1 MGGGILIFID
11 IFKELKAI
19 IILLFCVLAPIF
31 VKDCS
36 MTILFVII
44 SIFLIGLS
52 FYIKANN
59 LIISKNIFYLIIAS
73 LNVFTLL
80 FVIQYLIEGEVS
92 SILLKKVFGVFI
104 GIENSLFYVGWLL
117 LLTSGLII
125 LEKLGGGKSGREKN

>member
-31 VKDCS
+31 VKDYS

-80 FVIQYLIEGEVS
+80 FVIQYLVEGDIS
-92 SILLKKVFGVFI
+92 SLLLKKVFGVFI

-125 LEKLGGGKSGREKN
+125 LEKLGGGKSGQEKN